1 MMHGPRLILLS
12 GVLASTG
19 AYTYEP
25 PGRDPVSIDNVRNS
39 EEAVRLTADNFD
51 DAVDGKL
58 VFIKMYSP
66 YCPHC
71 REMAGAW
78 NDLARHYAGRDDVL
92 IGSVDCTDSPGGKR
106 LCGRHRVMGLPHV
119 LYGDGNHG
127 GIFLE
132 EYGGDKDFGSLRS
145 WADEKLVP
153 TCNPGRL
160 DACTDEERVLVETFV
175 AMSRSEL
182 AAAARALEG
191 EEEDARGRFDESH
204 RAMQRDHDA
213 GLTEKEIKIAK
224 AERSIRLIR
233 EVMATKQ

>member
-1 MMHGPRLILLS
+1 MLRRPS
-12 GVLASTG
+12 GSPPTTST
-19 AYTYEP
+19 AP
-25 PGRDPVSIDNVRNS
+25 
-39 EEAVRLTADNFD
+39 
-51 DAVDGKL
+51 VDGKL

-71 REMAGAW
+71 GEMAGAW
-78 NDLARHYAGRDDVL
+78 TELARHYADRDDVL

-106 LCGRHRVMGLPHV
+106 LCGKHRVMGLPHI

-132 EYGGDKDFGSLRS
+132 EYGGDKDFEAMRS

-153 TCNPGRL
+153 ECNPGRP
-160 DACTDEERVLVETFV
+160 DACTGEERALVESF
-175 AMSRSEL
+175 AGMSRSEL
-182 AAAARALEG
+182 AEAARALEG
-191 EEEDARGRFDESH
+191 EEEEAKRRFDESY

-213 GLTEKEIKIAK
+213 GLTEKEIEIAR

-233 EVMATKQ
+233 EGKATKQ